1 MGPSSLGASRA
12 ASIARGRRDVAWQGD
27 RVTTARA
34 PRRSGDGFVR
44 CSDGHVRWGRFGA
57 AGVVFVVRDG
67 GAPVVLL
74 QLRSAMAHEGGTW
87 SCPGGAIDEG
97 ESPLEAALRE
107 ASEEVGEAPE
117 PWRLLGE
124 HVFEPATDWRYTT
137 AVIEVPHRFGSSRNF
152 ESDDVRWSTLDEV
165 DHLPLHAGFA
175 AAWPHLRPIA
185 EAGDRAG

>member
-1 MGPSSLGASRA
+1 MS
-12 ASIARGRRDVAWQGD
+12 
-27 RVTTARA
+27 TART
-34 PRRSGDGFVR
+34 PRRSGDGFLR

-57 AGVVFVVRDG
+57 AGVVFTVVDG
-67 GAPVVLL
+67 DDPLVLL
-74 QLRSAMAHEGGTW
+74 QLRSAFAHEGGTW

-107 ASEEVGEAPE
+107 ASEEVGDAPE

-137 AVIEVPHRFGSSRNF
+137 AVIQVPHRFGTSMNF
-152 ESDDVRWSTLDEV
+152 ESDDVAWLPVDEV
-165 DHLPLHAGFA
+165 ASRPLHAGFA

-185 EAGDRAG
+185 ATATGAG

>member
-1 MGPSSLGASRA
+1 MS
-12 ASIARGRRDVAWQGD
+12 
-27 RVTTARA
+27 A
-34 PRRSGDGFVR
+34 PAHRRSGDGFLR

-57 AGVVFVVRDG
+57 AGVVFTLADG
-67 GAPVVLL
+67 EGPLVLL

-107 ASEEVGEAPE
+107 ASEEVGDAPE

-137 AVIEVPHRFGSSRNF
+137 AVIEVPHRFGASRNF
-152 ESDDVRWSTLDEV
+152 ESDLIRWVALDEV
-165 DHLPLHAGFA
+165 EAQPLHAGFA

-185 EAGDRAG
+185 ESATGAG